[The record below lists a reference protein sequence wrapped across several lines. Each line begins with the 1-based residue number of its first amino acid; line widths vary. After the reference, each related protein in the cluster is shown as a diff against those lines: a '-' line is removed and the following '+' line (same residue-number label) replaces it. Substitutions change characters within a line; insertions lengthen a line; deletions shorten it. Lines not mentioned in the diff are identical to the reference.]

1 MMQEQLQLK
10 RMEKVVSTRTL
21 KQFMVIY
28 KGCLSSY
35 PFTNFVRSP
44 QMMQEHVQQR
54 MEELLVRR
62 PLKQIRG
69 LLKKG
74 FDNETQNINWLG
86 AG

>member
-1 MMQEQLQLK
+1 
-10 RMEKVVSTRTL
+10 
-21 KQFMVIY
+21 
-28 KGCLSSY
+28 
-35 PFTNFVRSP
+35 
-44 QMMQEHVQQR
+44 MMQEHVQQR